1 MNQELIM
8 VPYEGPLAVVVPAA
22 GVGKRMQA
30 NVPKQYLRIGEQT
43 VLEHT
48 VERLLSFKRITKI
61 VVAISADDEYIHD
74 TWLPQHKHV
83 EVVHGGKERV
93 DSVLAGI
100 KSLSAEQ
107 FPWVLVHDAARPCVT
122 TEDLCALIDT
132 CLEKN
137 EGGLLAYQVRDT
149 MKQAKDDVVEL
160 TIERSHLWH
169 ALTPQMYPTIQLE
182 TAIERALSQ
191 SAVITDESS
200 AIEYCQLPSHLI
212 NGSSENIKITRPADL
227 TYAEFI
233 LSKQQLNR
241 ETV

>member
-1 MNQELIM
+1 M

-30 NVPKQYLRIGEQT
+30 NIPKQYLKIGEQT

-48 VERLLSFKRITKI
+48 VERLISHERITKV
-61 VVAISADDEYIHD
+61 VVAISPEDEYIRD
-74 TWLPQHKHV
+74 TWLPKHNQV
-83 EVVHGGKERV
+83 DIVHGGKERV

-100 KSLSAEQ
+100 KSLSAAQ

-122 TEDLCALIDT
+122 LEDLSSLVNT
-132 CLEKN
+132 CLENN

-149 MKQAKDDVVEL
+149 MKQAKGDVVES
-160 TIERSHLWH
+160 TVDRSHLWH
-169 ALTPQMYPTIQLE
+169 ALTPQMYPTTQLE
-182 TAIERALSQ
+182 TAIEKALEH

-212 NGSSENIKITRPADL
+212 NGSSDNIKITRPADL

-241 ETV
+241 EKV